1 MKTGGYKNSNIIYQ
15 IYLFWGCFMQ
25 SATNQDCYQ
34 TFVTP
39 RVFDRGPS
47 VRTNS
52 LRFYRV
58 SVYPRGSNVFC
69 RIKGQ

>member
-1 MKTGGYKNSNIIYQ
+1 
-15 IYLFWGCFMQ
+15 MQ

-58 SVYPRGSNVFC
+58 SVYPIEDLICFVE
-69 RIKGQ
+69 